1 MAEGGAFGGSVSG
14 DSDGSEQGQLVEVAG
29 VQVTQKCMEDKRNM
43 KKKTQVS
50 FGKAEEK
57 RPILSKFHA
66 EKTKGGEDLC
76 VDGIKAKSIRGFAVE
91 NLEECD
97 KVGVGEQEVFPEGVG
112 QAGVVGCDLVGQGS
126 DVAFIPAGEIEGNGP
141 VVSGP
146 IIQTGASMEQGDVDR
161 VSQTTLLGQVEGST
175 VIDKLDLLV
184 EEARSKKH
192 VANLGQNFTLEESN
206 LSSSSCSI
214 PNTVKQIRQR
224 KPLSRLPFPGMVGPK
239 CLRLVEIVNSVGA
252 TSRRKKS
259 NRDERE
265 EGIQL
270 NEDKD
275 EEESQLAL
283 EAKTNTNSVA
293 SLTEDD
299 LMVVPVG
306 NVPNSGVNF
315 ILGEEVLEDVD
326 AFVVNRQGAE
336 AKR

>member
-1 MAEGGAFGGSVSG
+1 
-14 DSDGSEQGQLVEVAG
+14 
-29 VQVTQKCMEDKRNM
+29 
-43 KKKTQVS
+43 
-50 FGKAEEK
+50 
-57 RPILSKFHA
+57 
-66 EKTKGGEDLC
+66 
-76 VDGIKAKSIRGFAVE
+76 
-91 NLEECD
+91 
-97 KVGVGEQEVFPEGVG
+97 
-112 QAGVVGCDLVGQGS
+112 
-126 DVAFIPAGEIEGNGP
+126 
-141 VVSGP
+141 
-146 IIQTGASMEQGDVDR
+146 
-161 VSQTTLLGQVEGST
+161 
-175 VIDKLDLLV
+175 
-184 EEARSKKH
+184 
-192 VANLGQNFTLEESN
+192 
-206 LSSSSCSI
+206 
-214 PNTVKQIRQR
+214 
-224 KPLSRLPFPGMVGPK
+224 MVGPK